1 MGEKSIGSLSNRK
14 ERKGHIERANSMT
27 LILNNED
34 VQSVLTM
41 EITMNALE
49 QAYVELTRQEAVCR
63 PRIDIQIPT
72 KDAKK
77 IYQWGTMEGGSTS
90 GYFAI
95 RMKSDVIYE
104 QEYQGAITQEKYC
117 VSPGRFCGLILLI
130 NIQNGEPLALIN
142 DGHLQHMRVGADSGI
157 GVKYIAR
164 EDAEVVGMIGSGG
177 MARSHVE
184 SFLQARAIK
193 KIQVYSPTKAH
204 REEYAREISE
214 KYRLE
219 VIPVSTPRDAY
230 KGAHIVAG
238 CTDSSVPIVFGKW
251 LEEGTHVTCVG
262 GKPDEEV
269 LKRID
274 VSLRLGNAPHPWGLP
289 EFGLAD
295 EYITYA
301 AKPNENADFQMKQA
315 GKRGH
320 GVIAEERAVLLAEL
334 LTGRKKGRTS
344 PAQITYSERGNIQG
358 AQFFAVAGKVYE
370 LAREKGL
377 GREIPTEWLLQD
389 IRD

>member
-1 MGEKSIGSLSNRK
+1 
-14 ERKGHIERANSMT
+14 MT

-41 EITMNALE
+41 EITMKALE
-49 QAYVELTRQEAVCR
+49 QAYAELTRQEAVCR

-72 KDAKK
+72 KDPKK
-77 IYQWGTMEGGSTS
+77 IYQWGTMEGGSIS

-117 VSPGRFCGLILLI
+117 VRPGRFCGLILLI

-142 DGHLQHMRVGADSGI
+142 DGYLQHMRVGADSGI
-157 GVKYIAR
+157 GTKYMAR

-184 SFLQARAIK
+184 SFLQARKIK
-193 KIQVYSPTKAH
+193 KIKVYSPTKAH
-204 REEYAREISE
+204 REEYAKEVSE
-214 KYRLE
+214 KYGLE
-219 VIPVSTPRDAY
+219 VVPVSTPRDAY
-230 KGAHIVAG
+230 RGAHIVAG

-262 GKPDEEV
+262 GKPDEDT
-269 LKRID
+269 LKRVN
-274 VSLRLGNAPHPWGLP
+274 VSLRLGNVPAPWGLP
-289 EFGLAD
+289 DFGVAD
-295 EYITYA
+295 EQITYA
-301 AKPNENADFQMKQA
+301 AMPNDNADFQMKRV
-315 GKRGH
+315 GERGH
-320 GVIAEERAVLLAEL
+320 GVIAEDRAVFLEEL
-334 LTGRKKGRTS
+334 LTGKKKGRTS
-344 PAQITYSERGNIQG
+344 AKQITYSERGNIQG

-370 LAREKGL
+370 LAKAKGL